1 VVDNEIDMIPEPKT
15 DPFQLR
21 ILVIDDDQEV
31 RTSLQTVL
39 ETLGYATH
47 TAATGEEGLHAIQRE
62 PFDLV
67 LCDLRLPGASGLDV
81 LKHKASAVP
90 VILMTAYGNADIA
103 TQAARGGAFDYIS
116 KPINPDDLIFTLRK
130 FEDFERLKRENE
142 ALKASLSERYSFKNI
157 VAQSESF
164 KNVFETIKRLAPF
177 NTTVMITG
185 ESGTG
190 KELLARAIHES
201 SPRKGKSFI
210 AINCGAIP
218 ENLMESELF
227 GHRKGAF
234 TDASR
239 DKKGLFEE
247 ASGGTLFLD
256 EVGELPLHLQVK
268 LLRALQEQTIRRVG
282 DEQSIP
288 IDVRLISATLRNLE
302 NDAQAGRFREDLLY
316 RLNVVSVHLPP
327 LRERVEDISLLIEHF
342 LKKHSKRLGIP
353 AKRVGADVM
362 KVLLEYEWRGNA
374 RELENCIERALVL
387 SQEDVI
393 GLESLPEQVTRAH
406 TKRQQRASSDT
417 NAQDD
422 NLSIKQKTSALEID
436 LIQRALAKTGG
447 NRTHAAKIL
456 EISHR
461 ALLYKLKEYG
471 LSGGEASSK
480 EG

>member
-1 VVDNEIDMIPEPKT
+1 MIPAIKD

-21 ILVIDDDQEV
+21 ILIVDDDQEV
-31 RTSLQTVL
+31 RSSLQTVL
-39 ETLGYATH
+39 ETLGYSTQ
-47 TAATGEEGLHAIQRE
+47 TAASGEEGLRAIEQTA
-62 PFDLV
+62 FDLV

-81 LKHKASAVP
+81 LKQKSSPVP
-90 VILMTAYGNADIA
+90 LILMTAYGNPDIA
-103 TQAARGGAFDYIS
+103 TQAVHAGAFDYIS
-116 KPINPDDLIFTLRK
+116 KPINPDDLVFILKK
-130 FEDFERLKRENE
+130 FEEFERLKRENE
-142 ALKASLSERYSFKNI
+142 ALKASLSEKYSFKNI
-157 VAQSESF
+157 VAQSAGF
-164 KNVFETIKRLAPF
+164 KEIFDTVKRLSPF

-201 SPRKGKSFI
+201 SPRRGKPFI

-218 ENLMESELF
+218 ESLMESELF
-227 GHRKGAF
+227 GHKKGAF

-247 ASGGTLFLD
+247 ATGGTLFLD

-288 IDVRLISATLRNLE
+288 IDVRLVSATLRNLE
-302 NDAQAGRFREDLLY
+302 SDAQAGRFREDLLY
-316 RLNVVSVHLPP
+316 RLNVVSIHLPP
-327 LRERVEDISLLIEHF
+327 LRERVDDIALLVEHF
-342 LKKHSKRLGIP
+342 LQKHSKRLGVSL
-353 AKRVGADVM
+353 KKVGPDVM

-374 RELENCIERALVL
+374 RELENCMERALVL
-387 SQEDVI
+387 SEGEEI
-393 GLESLPEQVTRAH
+393 SLEALPEAVTRRHA
-406 TKRQQRASSDT
+406 KRVQSAASTPPDNS
-417 NAQDD
+417 D
-422 NLSIKQKTSALEID
+422 NLSIKQRTASLEIE
-436 LIQRALAKTGG
+436 LIQRALQKTGG

-471 LSGGEASSK
+471 LSGGDAEPK

>member
-1 VVDNEIDMIPEPKT
+1 MTAAAQAD
-15 DPFQLR
+15 LGR
-21 ILVIDDDQEV
+21 LHILIIDDDQEV
-31 RTSLQTVL
+31 RSSLQTVL
-39 ETLGYATH
+39 ETIGYSTQ
-47 TAATGEEGLHAIQRE
+47 TAATGEQGLHAIERTA
-62 PFDLV
+62 FDLV

-81 LKHKASAVP
+81 LKHKSSAVP
-90 VILMTAYGNADIA
+90 LILMTAYGNSDIA

-116 KPINPDDLIFTLRK
+116 KPINPDDLIFILRK

-142 ALKASLSERYSFKNI
+142 TLKSHLSEKYSFKNI

-164 KNVFETIKRLAPF
+164 KEVFETIKRLSPF

-190 KELLARAIHES
+190 KELLARALHES
-201 SPRKGKSFI
+201 SPRRGKPFV

-227 GHRKGAF
+227 GHKKGAF

-288 IDVRLISATLRNLE
+288 IDIRLVSATLRNLE
-302 NDAQAGRFREDLLY
+302 NDALEGRFREDLLY
-316 RLNVVSVHLPP
+316 RLNVVSIHLPP
-327 LRERVEDISLLIEHF
+327 LRERIEDISLLIEHF
-342 LKKHSKRLGIP
+342 MQKHSKRLGIP
-353 AKRVGADVM
+353 AKTINPEVM
-362 KVLLEYEWRGNA
+362 KALLEYEWRGNA
-374 RELENCIERALVL
+374 RELENCMERALVL
-387 SQEDVI
+387 SQGDEI
-393 GLESLPEQVTRAH
+393 GLDSLPDQVTRGHA
-406 TKRQQRASSDT
+406 TRRQNASGIHDKG
-417 NAQDD
+417 DD
-422 NLSIKQKTSALEID
+422 NLSIKQKTAALEVD

-471 LSGGEASSK
+471 LSGGDSGAK
-480 EG
+480 ES

>member
-1 VVDNEIDMIPEPKT
+1 MTSLENAELEK
-15 DPFQLR
+15 LH
-21 ILVIDDDQEV
+21 ILIIDDDHEV
-31 RTSLQTVL
+31 RSSLQTVL
-39 ETLGYATH
+39 ETLGYATQ
-47 TAATGEEGLHAIQRE
+47 TAATGEQGLHAIERQS
-62 PFDLV
+62 FDLV

-81 LKHKASAVP
+81 LKHKRSEVP
-90 VILMTAYGNADIA
+90 LILMTAYGNAEIA
-103 TQAARGGAFDYIS
+103 TQAAQAGAFDYIS
-116 KPINPDDLIFTLRK
+116 KPINPDDLIFILRK
-130 FEDFERLKRENE
+130 FEEFERLKRENE
-142 ALKASLSERYSFKNI
+142 RLKANLSEKYSFKNI
-157 VAQSESF
+157 VAKSESF
-164 KNVFETIKRLAPF
+164 KEVFETVKRLSPF

-201 SPRKGKSFI
+201 SPRRGKPFI

-227 GHRKGAF
+227 GHKKGAF

-282 DEQSIP
+282 DEQSIA
-288 IDVRLISATLRNLE
+288 IDVRLVSATLRNLE
-302 NDAQAGRFREDLLY
+302 NDALEGRFREDLLY
-316 RLNVVSVHLPP
+316 RLNVVSIHLPP
-327 LRERVEDISLLIEHF
+327 LRERVEDIALLIEHF
-342 LKKHSKRLGIP
+342 LQKHSKRLNIP
-353 AKRVGADVM
+353 PKKVGADVM
-362 KVLLEYEWRGNA
+362 KILLEYEWRGNA
-374 RELENCIERALVL
+374 RELENCVERALVL
-387 SQEDVI
+387 SQGEEIEID
-393 GLESLPEQVTRAH
+393 SLPEQVTRSHA
-406 TKRQQRASSDT
+406 KRAQKASASPEKH
-417 NAQDD
+417 DD
-422 NLSIKQKTSALEID
+422 NLSIKQKTAALEIE

-471 LSGGEASSK
+471 LSGADSGGK

>member
-1 VVDNEIDMIPEPKT
+1 MIPASKP

-39 ETLGYATH
+39 ETLGYSAH
-47 TAATGEEGLHAIQRE
+47 TAATGEEGLNAIQRE
-62 PFDLV
+62 SFDLV

-81 LKHKASAVP
+81 LKHKSSTVP

-130 FEDFERLKRENE
+130 FEDFERLKRENA

-164 KNVFETIKRLAPF
+164 KGVFETVKRLSPF

-201 SPRKGKSFI
+201 SPRRGKPFI

-227 GHRKGAF
+227 GHKKGAF

-268 LLRALQEQTIRRVG
+268 LLRSLQEQTIRRVG
-282 DEQSIP
+282 DEQSIA

-302 NDAQAGRFREDLLY
+302 SDAQEGRFREDLLY
-316 RLNVVSVHLPP
+316 RLNVVSIHLPP

-342 LKKHSKRLGIP
+342 LQKHSKRLGIP
-353 AKRVGADVM
+353 AKKVGADVM

-387 SQEDVI
+387 SQEDQI

-406 TKRQQRASSDT
+406 TKRQQRAST
-417 NAQDD
+417 NSTVQDD
-422 NLSIKQKTSALEID
+422 NLSIKQKTSALEVD

-471 LSGGEASSK
+471 LSGGDASSK
-480 EG
+480 EA

>member
-1 VVDNEIDMIPEPKT
+1 MIPEPKT

-90 VILMTAYGNADIA
+90 VILMTAYGNAVIA

-164 KNVFETIKRLAPF
+164 KNVFETIKRLSPF

-288 IDVRLISATLRNLE
+288 IDVRLISATLRNLD

-342 LKKHSKRLGIP
+342 LKKHSKRLGTP
-353 AKRVGADVM
+353 GKRVGADVM

-406 TKRQQRASSDT
+406 TKRQQRASTDT

-471 LSGGEASSK
+471 LSGAEAVSK
-480 EG
+480 EP

>member
-1 VVDNEIDMIPEPKT
+1 MPATKD

-21 ILVIDDDQEV
+21 ILIIDDNQEV
-31 RTSLQTVL
+31 RSSLQTVL
-39 ETLGYATH
+39 ETLGYATQ
-47 TAATGEEGLHAIQRE
+47 TATTGEEGLHALEQSA
-62 PFDLV
+62 FDLV

-81 LKHKASAVP
+81 LRQKSSPVP
-90 VILMTAYGNADIA
+90 LILMTAYGNPDIA
-103 TQAARGGAFDYIS
+103 TQAVHAGAFDYIS
-116 KPINPDDLIFTLRK
+116 KPINPDDLVFILRK
-130 FEDFERLKRENE
+130 VEEFERLKREND
-142 ALKASLSERYSFKNI
+142 ALRASLSEKYSFKNI
-157 VAQSESF
+157 VAQSAGF
-164 KNVFETIKRLAPF
+164 KEIFETIKRLSPF

-201 SPRKGKSFI
+201 SPRRGKPFI

-227 GHRKGAF
+227 GHKKGAF

-247 ASGGTLFLD
+247 ANGGTLFLD

-282 DEQSIP
+282 DEQSIA
-288 IDVRLISATLRNLE
+288 IDVRLVSATLRNLE
-302 NDAQAGRFREDLLY
+302 SDAQEGRFREDLLY
-316 RLNVVSVHLPP
+316 RLNVVSIHLPP
-327 LRERVEDISLLIEHF
+327 LRERVEDISLLVEHF
-342 LKKHSKRLGIP
+342 LQKHSKRLGVPIKKVSP
-353 AKRVGADVM
+353 EVM

-374 RELENCIERALVL
+374 RELENCVERALVL
-387 SQEDVI
+387 SQGED
-393 GLESLPEQVTRAH
+393 LSLDALPEAVTRRH
-406 TKRQQRASSDT
+406 TKRAQGAAASTSDT
-417 NAQDD
+417 ND
-422 NLSIKQKTSALEID
+422 NLSIKQRTASLEID
-436 LIQRALAKTGG
+436 LIQRALQKTGG

-471 LSGGEASSK
+471 LSGGDSEPK
-480 EG
+480 DG

>member
-1 VVDNEIDMIPEPKT
+1 MIPATKN
-15 DPFQLR
+15 DPFQLH
-21 ILVIDDDQEV
+21 ILIIDDDQEV
-31 RTSLQTVL
+31 RVSLQTVL
-39 ETLGYATH
+39 ETLGYATQ
-47 TAATGEEGLHAIQRE
+47 TAATGEEGLLAIE
-62 PFDLV
+62 KTPFDLV

-81 LKHKASAVP
+81 LKQKSSAVP
-90 VILMTAYGNADIA
+90 LILMTAYGNPDIA
-103 TQAARGGAFDYIS
+103 TQAAQSGAFDYIS
-116 KPINPDDLIFTLRK
+116 KPINPDDLVFILRK
-130 FEDFERLKRENE
+130 FEEFERLRRENE
-142 ALKASLSERYSFKNI
+142 ALKENLSEKYSFKNI
-157 VAQSESF
+157 VAHSAAF
-164 KNVFETIKRLAPF
+164 KDIFETIKRLSPF

-201 SPRKGKSFI
+201 SPRKGKPFI

-218 ENLMESELF
+218 ESLMESELF
-227 GHRKGAF
+227 GHKKGAF

-282 DEQSIP
+282 DEQSIS
-288 IDVRLISATLRNLE
+288 IDVRIVSATLRNLE
-302 NDAQAGRFREDLLY
+302 NDTLEGRFREDLLY

-327 LRERVEDISLLIEHF
+327 LRERVEDISILIDHF
-342 LKKHSKRLGIP
+342 LQKHSKRLGVP
-353 AKRVGADVM
+353 LKKVPTEVQ

-374 RELENCIERALVL
+374 RELENCVERALVL
-387 SQEDVI
+387 SEGDEI
-393 GLESLPEQVTRAH
+393 TLDALPEAITRRHAKQVKSAP
-406 TKRQQRASSDT
+406 AADT
-417 NAQDD
+417 ND
-422 NLSIKQKTSALEID
+422 NLSIKQRTAALEMD
-436 LIQRALAKTGG
+436 LIQRALQKTGG

-471 LSGGEASSK
+471 LSGGDGEPK

>member
-1 VVDNEIDMIPEPKT
+1 MIPEPKT

-164 KNVFETIKRLAPF
+164 KNVFETIKRLSPF

-387 SQEDVI
+387 SREDQI

-406 TKRQQRASSDT
+406 EKRQQRASTDT
-417 NAQDD
+417 IVQDD

-471 LSGGEASSK
+471 LSGAEAVSK
-480 EG
+480 EP

>member
-1 VVDNEIDMIPEPKT
+1 MIPATKQ
-15 DPFQLR
+15 DPFQLK
-21 ILVIDDDQEV
+21 ILVIDDDQEI
-31 RTSLQTVL
+31 RTSLSAVL
-39 ETLGYATH
+39 DTLGYLSETV
-47 TAATGEEGLHAIQRE
+47 ATGDEGLTAIDTGAY
-62 PFDLV
+62 DLV
-67 LCDLRLPGASGLDV
+67 LCDLRLPGLSGLDV
-81 LKHKASAVP
+81 LKQKSSPAP
-90 VILMTAYGNADIA
+90 LILMTAYGNPEIVG
-103 TQAARGGAFDYIS
+103 QAVQAGAFDYIS
-116 KPINPDDLIFTLRK
+116 KPINPDDLIFILRK
-130 FEDFERLKRENE
+130 FEDFERLRRENE
-142 ALKASLSERYSFKNI
+142 TLRASLSEKYSFKNI
-157 VAQSESF
+157 VAQSEAF
-164 KNVFETIKRLAPF
+164 KEVFDTVKRLSPF

-201 SPRKGKSFI
+201 SPRRGKPFI

-239 DKKGLFEE
+239 DKRGLFEE

-282 DEQSIP
+282 DEQMIP
-288 IDVRLISATLRNLE
+288 IDVRVVSATLRNLE
-302 NDAQAGRFREDLLY
+302 NDVLAGRFREDLLY
-316 RLNVVSVHLPP
+316 RLNVVSIHLPP
-327 LRERVEDISLLIEHF
+327 LRERREDIALLVEHF
-342 LKKHSKRLGIP
+342 IQKHSKRLHIP
-353 AKRVGADVM
+353 TKKVPESVM

-374 RELENCIERALVL
+374 RELENCMERSLVL
-387 SQEDVI
+387 SQSSELDV
-393 GLESLPEQVTRAH
+393 ESLPEQILRATRRK
-406 TKRQQRASSDT
+406 TQSSAAPSTDET
-417 NAQDD
+417 G
-422 NLSIKQKTSALEID
+422 NLSIKQRTATLEVD

-471 LSGGEASSK
+471 LAGGEPDPK
-480 EG
+480 